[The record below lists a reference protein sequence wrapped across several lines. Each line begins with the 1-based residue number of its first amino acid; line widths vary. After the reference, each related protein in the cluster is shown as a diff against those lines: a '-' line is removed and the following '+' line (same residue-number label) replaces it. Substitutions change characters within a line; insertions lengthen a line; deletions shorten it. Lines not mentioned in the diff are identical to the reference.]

1 MKLKQKIFYL
11 GLFLFLVAIYYLTS
25 AGNTPY
31 DYFLRLANAFS
42 HGKYY
47 LNDNPPWLSEL
58 IPAGNNRY
66 FVVYPPMPTIILAP
80 LVALFKNQFQQQ
92 FLAHL
97 LGAGASVWIYL
108 TTLRI
113 TQDRTKALY
122 LALLSSLGSIVWFLS
137 SVGSVWYLGQI
148 SAFFFLTWS
157 IYESVNRKRF
167 FLLGLLSGA
176 TYLSRINLI
185 LVVPFVFLLAIDF
198 KKLFTVETFKKILL
212 FTLGLAPFILG
223 NFYYNYI
230 RFGSILEN
238 GYFLLP
244 QILKETHAPWFI
256 HGVMSPK
263 YIASNLKT
271 LFWSFPKL
279 ISHFPY
285 IIPSWAGLA
294 IWITTPAFLFSL
306 FNFKSNFQNLIS
318 TMAIGIILISVSMH
332 GGTGW
337 AQFGYR
343 FAVDFYPFLFLI
355 IANNFQGCKLGR
367 VHWLLLFVSIFV
379 NLWGVLW
386 INKFGWVGF

>member
-1 MKLKQKIFYL
+1 
-11 GLFLFLVAIYYLTS
+11 
-25 AGNTPY
+25 
-31 DYFLRLANAFS
+31 
-42 HGKYY
+42 
-47 LNDNPPWLSEL
+47 
-58 IPAGNNRY
+58 
-66 FVVYPPMPTIILAP
+66 
-80 LVALFKNQFQQQ
+80 
-92 FLAHL
+92 
-97 LGAGASVWIYL
+97 
-108 TTLRI
+108 
-113 TQDRTKALY
+113 
-122 LALLSSLGSIVWFLS
+122 
-137 SVGSVWYLGQI
+137 
-148 SAFFFLTWS
+148 
-157 IYESVNRKRF
+157 
-167 FLLGLLSGA
+167 
-176 TYLSRINLI
+176 
-185 LVVPFVFLLAIDF
+185 
-198 KKLFTVETFKKILL
+198 
-212 FTLGLAPFILG
+212 
-223 NFYYNYI
+223 
-230 RFGSILEN
+230 
-238 GYFLLP
+238 
-244 QILKETHAPWFI
+244 
-256 HGVMSPK
+256 MSPK